1 MSTRKR
7 ARACA
12 ADSIRVEKMER
23 TSDELAEER
32 ADKIQERMRGS
43 HSWFLVRSVYS
54 SVGLQPRPLFS
65 ADCHDMPGRHSEVSP
80 SCKGNSDVNRSIGF
94 VVRGL
99 WSVKAR
105 NDR

>member
-12 ADSIRVEKMER
+12 EHSIRVEKIER

-32 ADKIQERMRGS
+32 AEKIQERMRGS
-43 HSWFLVRSVYS
+43 HSRFLAYSVYS
-54 SVGLQPRPLFS
+54 GDGLEPRPLFS
-65 ADCHDMPGRHSEVSP
+65 ADRHDMPGRHFEVSP
-80 SCKGNSDVNRSIGF
+80 RCKGSSGVKRSIGF